1 MEYNLGHYIDSG
13 VVGVERAEVREVMKR
28 RMERRVARETA
39 EVAAAAVVVVNSE
52 GDYSEHLKEPIN
64 LKVSSTVC
72 EARRSACIWG

>member
-39 EVAAAAVVVVNSE
+39 EVAAAAVVVVSSE
-52 GDYSEHLKEPIN
+52 GIVH
-64 LKVSSTVC
+64 VM
-72 EARRSACIWG
+72 